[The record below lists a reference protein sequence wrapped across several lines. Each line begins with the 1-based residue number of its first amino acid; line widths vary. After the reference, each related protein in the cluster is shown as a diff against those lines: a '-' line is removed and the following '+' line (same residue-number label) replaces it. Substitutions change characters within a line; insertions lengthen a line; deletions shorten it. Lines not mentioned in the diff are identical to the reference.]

1 MTTDEALKIL
11 ADAASARRGP
21 PFSKVPLARAAKCL
35 HDESDRL
42 RQALRAACRDLAE
55 QGVEC
60 PYSLFGDCERGYSDG
75 CNEGED
81 AETEDCLAAMYIRQ
95 APGGAEGEG

>member
-1 MTTDEALKIL
+1 MSAIDVIRTFAESRSGGDEVVRDGITYGVC
-11 ADAASARRGP
+11 RQ
-21 PFSKVPLARAAKCL
+21 L
-35 HDESDRL
+35 HDEIARL

-60 PYSLFGDCERGYSDG
+60 PYVLFGTCERGYSDG